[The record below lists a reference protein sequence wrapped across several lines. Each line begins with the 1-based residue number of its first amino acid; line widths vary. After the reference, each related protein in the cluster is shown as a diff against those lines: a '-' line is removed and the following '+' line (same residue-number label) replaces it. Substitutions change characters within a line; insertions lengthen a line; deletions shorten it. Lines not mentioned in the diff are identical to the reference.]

1 MSRESQAD
9 AMTSRYEAV
18 VSINF
23 KACERRSVNAVGFV
37 KVALGATFFFILNKY
52 FFLVLILRRVVL
64 VD

>member
-23 KACERRSVNAVGFV
+23 KACERWSVNAVGFV
-37 KVALGATFFFILNKY
+37 KVALGATFFLS
-52 FFLVLILRRVVL
+52 
-64 VD
+64 